1 VLVRAAVGNDFRRF
15 YRLILMTLSLK
26 DRVQTILQ
34 STEELKPPV
43 PGLYHFLLQTE
54 QGKTRLH
61 LRVEPDGKGLLL
73 INAARA
79 LHLNPTATEMAYYSI
94 SDQPPFRIHRTISR
108 RYQVSHSQAR
118 SDYTK
123 FSADLADLIKP
134 DGACPI
140 CELELDTVAPF
151 SSRPSAPYRMDLAIT
166 YRCNN
171 NCSHCYNARPRQYPE
186 LSTSEW
192 KKIIDGL
199 WKIGVPHIVFTGGEP
214 TLRDDL
220 PELIAYAENL
230 GQITGINTN
239 GRRLKD
245 PAFLESLIKAGLDHI
260 QITLESHDPTIHNR
274 MVAAI
279 GAWQETVTGIQNAV
293 ASHLYIMTNT
303 TLLAENSLYLRET
316 LNFLAELKVSTVG
329 LNALIYSGRGEKVG
343 TGLAENKLPPLLD
356 IAREMTASAGQ
367 RLIWYTP
374 TQYCHFDPIL
384 LDLGVKGCTAAL
396 YNMCIEPDG
405 AVLPCQSYYTSLGNL
420 LTDPWDSIWNH
431 SLSVS
436 LRERTNVPVACQ
448 TCAFLTECGGGCPLT
463 PQSPIPPT
471 AFATH
476 PARPLPLEV
485 LK

>member
-1 VLVRAAVGNDFRRF
+1 MG
-15 YRLILMTLSLK
+15 LSFK
-26 DRVQTILQ
+26 DRECRSILH
-34 STEELKPPV
+34 SVDDLKPPIAGV
-43 PGLYHFLLQTE
+43 YHFLRQTD
-54 QGKTRLH
+54 QSKTRLH

-79 LHLNPTATEMAYYSI
+79 LHLNPTATEMAFYSL
-94 SDQPPFRIHRTISR
+94 SDEPTELGSIERFPTGIRFLTA
-108 RYQVSHSQAR
+108 QAR
-118 SDYTK
+118 NDYAK
-123 FSADLADLIKP
+123 FSADLDDLIKP

-140 CELELDTVAPF
+140 CELELDTIAPF

-171 NCSHCYNARPRQYPE
+171 NCSHCYNARSRQYPE

-192 KKIIDGL
+192 KTIIDVL
-199 WKIGVPHIVFTGGEP
+199 WKIGIPHIVFTGGEP

-245 PAFLESLIKAGLDHI
+245 PAFLESLIKSGLDHI
-260 QITLESHDPTIHNR
+260 QITLESHDPTVHDR
-274 MVAAI
+274 MVAAN
-279 GAWQETVTGIQNAV
+279 GAWQETVAGIRNAV
-293 ASHLYIMTNT
+293 ASNLYIMTNT
-303 TLLAENSLYLRET
+303 TLLAENSLFLRET

-343 TGLAENKLPPLLD
+343 TGLAESKLPPLLN
-356 IAREMTASAGQ
+356 IAREMTATAGQ

-420 LTDPWDSIWNH
+420 LSDPWDSIWNH
-431 SLSVS
+431 SLAVS
-436 LRERTNVPVACQ
+436 LRERTNVSPACQ

-463 PQSPIPPT
+463 PQSPIPPS

-476 PARPLPLEV
+476 PAHPLPLEV